1 MAKEISYATRDFAG
15 LREELVTLTK
25 KYYPDLISNFND
37 ASIYSVLLDLNAA
50 VADNLHFHIDRVW
63 QETMLDFAQQRQSLY
78 HIAKTYGLRI
88 PGLRP
93 SVALCDFSINVP
105 VRGDKDDER
114 YEGILKSGAQVSG
127 GGQVFETIDD
137 IDFSSPFNSKGEP
150 NRLKIPNFDNN
161 NKLVSYTITKREA
174 VVNGTTKIY
183 RRVINEI
190 DQKPFLK
197 IFLPERNVLGV
208 VGMIHKSG
216 TNFISNPTYDEF
228 NGDNKWYEVKSLM
241 EDRVFIEDPTTV
253 SDRDNF
259 TSGDYVRVDNKFIS
273 EYTPEGYFHI
283 TFGSGNVD
291 PMDNLDNYMNGT
303 MKVNISTFLNNVSL
317 GTIPK
322 PGTTLFIKYRVGG
335 GKDTNLGVNV
345 ISSIDTIDFALNGPN
360 SSINDQVSQSL
371 SVTNITP
378 AVGGADSPTIEEIR
392 GMIAYNFAAQNRA
405 VTLNDYKSLIETMPS
420 TYGAPAKVSVMEED
434 NKVKIKLLSYD
445 DEGNLTDIV
454 SNTLK
459 QNVLNYLSKFR
470 MLNDYLDIESGE
482 VIDLGLE
489 IDLVV
494 NKNESQS
501 DVLKETVKTITGFF
515 AIDKRKMGD
524 PLFVGD
530 LKKEIGNVSG
540 VINVVDVRIFNKI
553 GGKYSSA
560 EVSQTYKDN
569 ISKEILQSDSTI
581 YMKSNQI
588 CQIRFPQTDIK
599 VRVKTPTSTTY

>member
-1 MAKEISYATRDFAG
+1 
-15 LREELVTLTK
+15 
-25 KYYPDLISNFND
+25 
-37 ASIYSVLLDLNAA
+37 
-50 VADNLHFHIDRVW
+50 
-63 QETMLDFAQQRQSLY
+63 
-78 HIAKTYGLRI
+78 
-88 PGLRP
+88 
-93 SVALCDFSINVP
+93 
-105 VRGDKDDER
+105 
-114 YEGILKSGAQVSG
+114 
-127 GGQVFETIDD
+127 
-137 IDFSSPFNSKGEP
+137 
-150 NRLKIPNFDNN
+150 
-161 NKLVSYTITKREA
+161 
-174 VVNGTTKIY
+174 
-183 RRVINEI
+183 
-190 DQKPFLK
+190 
-197 IFLPERNVLGV
+197 
-208 VGMIHKSG
+208 
-216 TNFISNPTYDEF
+216 
-228 NGDNKWYEVKSLM
+228 
-241 EDRVFIEDPTTV
+241 
-253 SDRDNF
+253 
-259 TSGDYVRVDNKFIS
+259 
-273 EYTPEGYFHI
+273 
-283 TFGSGNVD
+283 
-291 PMDNLDNYMNGT
+291 MNGT

-501 DVLKETVKTITGFF
+501 DVLKETVKTVTDFF
-515 AIDKRKMGD
+515 SIDKRKMGD